1 MHPRQSRNAKRVGEG
16 NAMKL
21 KYWTLLGV
29 FAGLFTT
36 GASSFAYAD
45 ETVTDWKG
53 NKVTLQ
59 EGDVDSRGVKIH
71 YYTVGEGPLLII
83 SHGNG
88 NYWFDWRNQISAFSK
103 KYKVVVYDMRGYN
116 KSDKITGIENNV
128 DAKFEEDLK
137 AVQEHFTQGPAIHI
151 GHDQGGMVLWCYAMN
166 YPDKVR
172 LLIQMN
178 AIHPRAFVRQ
188 LALNTEQAKA
198 SYYIEDMI
206 VDTEKAYAR
215 SIAGLTTVRPNDPPE
230 IQKMRADANMRTTEK
245 GRIETVDWYRANF
258 PGKPYTPDSR
268 AFGSHGVEFPHVK
281 APTLVIAALGDRA
294 LTPGGYDQLGT
305 WIDAEYQLV
314 TLPVPN
320 HSAQT
325 ELPDTI
331 NPIMANWLD
340 VHDPS
345 PKRLSKR

>member
-1 MHPRQSRNAKRVGEG
+1 MVILRSLLLAG
-16 NAMKL
+16 
-21 KYWTLLGV
+21 LLGT
-29 FAGLFTT
+29 A
-36 GASSFAYAD
+36 AASFAHAD

-59 EGDVDSRGVKIH
+59 EGDVDSHGVKIH
-71 YYTVGEGPLLII
+71 YYTVGEGPVLII

-88 NYWFDWRNQISAFSK
+88 DFWFQWRNQISAFSK
-103 KYKVVVYDMRGYN
+103 KYKVVIYDMRGYN
-116 KSDKITGIENNV
+116 KSDKVLGLENNV

-178 AIHPRAFVRQ
+178 AIHPRAFIRQ
-188 LALNTEQAKA
+188 LALNTDQAKA

-206 VDTEKAYAR
+206 VDTAKAYERSIKSMAPDSPRRAGDPPDVKKMWADAYAR
-215 SIAGLTTVRPNDPPE
+215 TGEIGRKETT
-230 IQKMRADANMRTTEK
+230 
-245 GRIETVDWYRANF
+245 DWYRANF
-258 PGKPYTPDSR
+258 PAKPYTPDSK
-268 AFGSHGVEFPHVK
+268 AFGSHGVEFPHIK
-281 APTLVIAALGDRA
+281 APTLVIESLGDQA

-320 HSAQT
+320 HFAQV
-325 ELPDTI
+325 ELPGTI

-345 PKRLSKR
+345 PKRLSER